1 MLPVH
6 AHHLPCPVSPTSMAR
21 RVASVTPALVA
32 MLVLCPTSAWAQRQH
47 WQSVLHPAGVQ
58 AEIIARLWHVTLA
71 LCALVFVLTL
81 AACALALWR
90 ARRRPAARADLP
102 ARLPWLIGWALGLSA
117 AGLGALFA
125 ADVVASRALDQLPSA
140 QALQIRLTARQW
152 WWEAQY
158 RDPLDGRQ
166 FVTANELHLP
176 VGRAVI
182 IDLDSEDVI
191 HSLWL
196 PTLHGK
202 LDLIPGKQA
211 QLRLRADQAGTY
223 RGQCAEFC
231 GLEHARM
238 ALLVRAQ
245 APHDYARWAQQQA
258 RPAMSAAAGAHQRG
272 LHVFNANGCAQC
284 HTIRGTTAN
293 GRGGPDLTH
302 LASRSTLAAGIFP
315 NERGFLAGW
324 ITDARALKTGV
335 IMPPAHL
342 DPQDMTALLDYLEA
356 LQ

>member
-1 MLPVH
+1 MRPSPI
-6 AHHLPCPVSPTSMAR
+6 HLLLRRSLRLSSTGRMAVSLAGLW
-21 RVASVTPALVA
+21 APAA
-32 MLVLCPTSAWAQRQH
+32 GAQRDA
-47 WQSVLHPAGVQ
+47 WQNVLHPAGPQ
-58 AEIIARLWHVTLA
+58 AETIARLWHFTLG
-71 LCALVFVLTL
+71 LCTAVFVLTL
-81 AACALALWR
+81 LACAVALWR
-90 ARRRPAARADLP
+90 ARPRQLITTSLP
-102 ARLPWLIGWALGLSA
+102 RRLPWLIGWAVGLSA
-117 AGLGALFA
+117 MGLAALFA

-140 QALQIRLTARQW
+140 QALHIRLTARQW
-152 WWEAQY
+152 WWEAHY
-158 RDPLDGRQ
+158 SDPLDGRR

-196 PTLHGK
+196 PNLHGK
-202 LDLIPGKQA
+202 LDLIPGKSA
-211 QLRLRADQAGTY
+211 QLRLRADQAGLY

-238 ALLVRAQ
+238 ALLVRAEDP
-245 APHDYARWAQQQA
+245 ADYARWAQHQA
-258 RPAMSAAAGAHQRG
+258 RPAQAHDARVSARG
-272 LHVFNANGCAQC
+272 LAVFTEHGCAQC
-284 HTIRGTTAN
+284 HAIAGTSAS

-302 LASRSTLAAGIFP
+302 LASRSTLAAGILP

-324 ITDARALKTGV
+324 INDARSLKTGV

-342 DPQDMTALLDYLEA
+342 QPQEMTALLDYLEA